1 MDITNNDRWGALHDF
16 AKDGSYTLFTYFASL
31 RTDVNIKTNNGKN
44 CLYICGLYGRMPL
57 CKTDK
62 DSFNFN
68 LHIANNNGWSA
79 MNFSARSGSYKLV
92 KYSPGKWT
100 NIDLKTNDRNNCRH
114 IAVFY
119 GHLKLWKTFIGKCS
133 FDVCI
138 TDKQGWNAL
147 YCSTRNGRDGLFS
160 DFARIEIGICTEDKD
175 GWKCHCIAIMH
186 EHLNLRK
193 ILINK
198 HNFDLYM
205 VYNEAR
211 KAVKLFLKKGSQ
223 ELLAFLLI
231 WEMILNWKQMIERTV
246 FISQHSMDISN
257 FTSHW
262 KINIIFMYLFQI
274 MIDVQH
280 LMFQLEG
287 YILNYLTI
295 LLKWEVIFTLK
306 QIMEK
311 LSSYCN
317 MQWTFKSLQ
326 DTYL

>member
-1 MDITNNDRWGALHDF
+1 
-16 AKDGSYTLFTYFASL
+16 
-31 RTDVNIKTNNGKN
+31 
-44 CLYICGLYGRMPL
+44 
-57 CKTDK
+57 
-62 DSFNFN
+62 
-68 LHIANNNGWSA
+68 
-79 MNFSARSGSYKLV
+79 MNFSARNGSYKLV

-100 NIDLKTNDRNNCRH
+100 NIDLKTNDGNNCRH
-114 IAVFY
+114 IAAFH
-119 GHLKLWKTFIGKCS
+119 GHLKLWKTFIDKHK
-133 FDVCI
+133 FDVWI
-138 TDKQGWNAL
+138 PDKQGWNAL
-147 YCSTRNGRDGLFS
+147 YCSTRNGSDGLFS
-160 DFARIEIGICTEDKD
+160 DFARMEIGIYIEDKD
-175 GWKCHCIAIMH
+175 GWKCRCIAIIH
-186 EHLNLRK
+186 GHLNLCK
-193 ILINK
+193 TLINK

-205 VYNEAR
+205 VYNEAW
-211 KAVKLFLKKGSQ
+211 KILKLFVKKASP
-223 ELLAFLLI
+223 ELLAFLLVL
-231 WEMILNWKQMIERTV
+231 EMILNWKQMIERAV
-246 FISQHSMDISN
+246 FISQHSMDISH

-311 LSSYCN
+311 LSSYCS